1 MAHDT
6 RSRPRGGKKS
16 LNLSANQELKKVLNL
31 QIVATH
37 YQASFPYLEGAVGAT
52 AGASLLTA
60 RACKQSWAWRAA
72 ATALRRG
79 PVMLVMKSARKRPV
93 LCELQPRVAAIPD
106 LRFSKTKFEKKRC
119 CDISVSKSK
128 SHSRIANEHRKK
140 SSIKNFATEIEMD

>member
-60 RACKQSWAWRAA
+60 RACKQSWRGGSSDGFTNRGRSGGVVSVEKAA
-72 ATALRRG
+72 SLCG
-79 PVMLVMKSARKRPV
+79 PAF
-93 LCELQPRVAAIPD
+93 I
-106 LRFSKTKFEKKRC
+106 
-119 CDISVSKSK
+119 
-128 SHSRIANEHRKK
+128 H
-140 SSIKNFATEIEMD
+140 TE

>member
-37 YQASFPYLEGAVGAT
+37 YQASFPYLEGVVGTT

-60 RACKQSWAWRAA
+60 QACKRSWRLHELTGSSDGFTDSRTSDA
-72 ATALRRG
+72 RG
-79 PVMLVMKSARKRPV
+79 EVSV
-93 LCELQPRVAAIPD
+93 
-106 LRFSKTKFEKKRC
+106 EK
-119 CDISVSKSK
+119 DGPL
-128 SHSRIANEHRKK
+128 
-140 SSIKNFATEIEMD
+140 